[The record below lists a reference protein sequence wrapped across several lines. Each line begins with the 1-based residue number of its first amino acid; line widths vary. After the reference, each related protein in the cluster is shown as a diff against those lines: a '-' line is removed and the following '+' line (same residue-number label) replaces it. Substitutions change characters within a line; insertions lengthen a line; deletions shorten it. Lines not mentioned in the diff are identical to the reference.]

1 MKAMRAAVDWWNR
14 FWFAPAPAAKLGL
27 ARGIFFLTAFCFYV
41 FRDFSEW
48 ATAAPFWLPM
58 WTFETLRVPVLPVGW
73 LVALQTIWKIALLL
87 SGFGLATRMS
97 TIAAAILGTYL
108 LGLPHNFGATQ
119 HYDTLVVFALW
130 VMAFARAGDARS
142 IDAAFGRRAPEEVAK
157 SALAGEYAWPIQA
170 MWVVTALMFFGAG
183 TSKLRHSGLEWA
195 FSDNLRLLLVRAYY
209 HVSDGDPL
217 TTFSLVVARHP
228 WLTRAIAAGSLTLE
242 TCYIVTLFSRRL
254 RPIIGVSGMLFFV
267 GIRALMGPTFE
278 TYLVCGLL
286 LIPWYRLEAAVL
298 RVLYN
303 AETYAAHAAPD
314 DRGTGRM
321 AAAASSPGTGRPAG
335 H

>member
-1 MKAMRAAVDWWNR
+1 
-14 FWFAPAPAAKLGL
+14 
-27 ARGIFFLTAFCFYV
+27 
-41 FRDFSEW
+41 
-48 ATAAPFWLPM
+48 
-58 WTFETLRVPVLPVGW
+58 
-73 LVALQTIWKIALLL
+73 
-87 SGFGLATRMS
+87 
-97 TIAAAILGTYL
+97 
-108 LGLPHNFGATQ
+108 
-119 HYDTLVVFALW
+119 VVFALW
-130 VMAFARAGDARS
+130 VMAFALAGDARS
-142 IDAAFGRRAPEEVAK
+142 IDAALGRRAPEEVAK

-254 RPIIGVSGMLFFV
+254 RPIIGVSGMMFFV

-321 AAAASSPGTGRPAG
+321 AAAASSPGAGRPAG